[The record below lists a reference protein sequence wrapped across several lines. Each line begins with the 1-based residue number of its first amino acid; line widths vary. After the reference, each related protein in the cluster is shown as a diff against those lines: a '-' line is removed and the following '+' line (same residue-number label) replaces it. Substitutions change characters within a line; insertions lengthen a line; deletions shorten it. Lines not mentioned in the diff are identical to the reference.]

1 MTTTAP
7 TPTHTIPPLL
17 DDSNTL
23 SEFIQNVSLTNQKT
37 SSDYRKRLESF
48 RMFVLKKHNMSLDE
62 LILTLT
68 TESRGPKIDVYR
80 LLNDYVKYIQEE
92 KNVSPLTQKLLLSTT
107 RFFLETFDV
116 EISPRKYK
124 LKVRTPKVVKQEK
137 EALSRQDVQTILNA
151 CHTIRLKTYVLFL
164 ASTGCRAVEALS
176 IRLCD
181 INWKNDPVTVFI
193 RGEFTK
199 TKKDHIVMLTSE
211 MAQQLQAWI
220 EYKHRNRSINY
231 YDQINKKSNYVK
243 VEPKIND
250 EVLIFS
256 HSYDTVYTPDGLY
269 TNLLQHFEE
278 VLDRLDDKF
287 AQYENSTK
295 RRRKITFHSFRR
307 YVRSTVS
314 NLGFSDFA
322 EKYMLD
328 HSTTS
333 TYYRVP
339 SKERIDIFKKIEPSL
354 TYLDQ
359 SSIEKKGAD
368 TVSRLEVM
376 ERENRELRDNINK
389 IMEMIRENPKLA
401 QVKPEALTKKIT

>member
-1 MTTTAP
+1 MTNRKTA
-7 TPTHTIPPLL
+7 
-17 DDSNTL
+17 
-23 SEFIQNVSLTNQKT
+23 
-37 SSDYRKRLESF
+37 SDYRKRLELF
-48 RMFVLKKHNMSLDE
+48 RVFVLEKYNMSLDE

-68 TESRGPKIDVYR
+68 TESHGPKIDVYK
-80 LLNDYVKYIQEE
+80 LLNDYVKYIQKE
-92 KNVSPLTQKLLLSTT
+92 KNVSPLTLKLLLSTT

-137 EALSRQDVQTILNA
+137 EALSRQDVQTILNT
-151 CHTIRLKTYVLFL
+151 CHNIRLKTYVLFL
-164 ASTGCRAVEALS
+164 VSTGCRAVEALS

-211 MAQQLQAWI
+211 MVQQLQAWI
-220 EYKHRNRSINY
+220 DYKHRNRSINY

-243 VEPKIND
+243 VEPKINE

-256 HSYDTVYTPDGLY
+256 HSYNTIYTPEGLY
-269 TNLLQHFEE
+269 TNVLQSFEKI
-278 VLDRLDDKF
+278 LDRLGSKF

-295 RRRKITFHSFRR
+295 RRRKITFHSLRR

-314 NLGFSDFA
+314 NLGYSDFA
-322 EKYMLD
+322 EKYILNHD
-328 HSTTS
+328 TTS

-339 SKERIDIFKKIEPSL
+339 PKERIDIFKKIEPNL

-359 SSIEKKGAD
+359 SSIENKGRD
-368 TVSRLEVM
+368 LTTRLEIM
-376 ERENRELRDNINK
+376 EQKNVELTNNLNK

-401 QVKPEALTKKIT
+401 QVKPEVLTKKKLGKSEK